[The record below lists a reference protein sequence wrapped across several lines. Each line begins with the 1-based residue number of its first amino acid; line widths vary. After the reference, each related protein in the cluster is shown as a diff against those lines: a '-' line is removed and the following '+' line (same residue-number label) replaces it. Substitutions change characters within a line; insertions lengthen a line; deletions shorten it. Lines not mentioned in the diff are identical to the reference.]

1 VERVEAEAILDG
13 DRESAISLLMRIGEL
28 IDANRRLEA
37 RVAELEQRLG
47 RTSRN
52 SSLPPSSDPPSVV
65 KRPGKRSGRG
75 RGGQPGHPGASR
87 MQVPPER
94 VDVVVE
100 HWPSRCGGCDRD
112 FDPGDRVEA
121 GAPRRH
127 QVAELP
133 ELAVTVTEHRL
144 HAVGCSC
151 GKTTRA
157 SLPAGVAESAFGPRL
172 QAAVATLATRQR
184 LSRRQISEMLDEL
197 HGCPVSVGAV
207 DAIIGR
213 VGEALFDPYSELRQ
227 VLPTMP
233 VVHADETG
241 WALAGERRWLWGGF
255 TRTIAVFAFHQSR
268 SQKACRELL
277 GETPAGIVVSDR
289 FGGYNHL
296 PPGRR
301 QVCWAHL
308 ARDFQAVSDRQL
320 PADRRLGRQL
330 LKISHAVFAAYDD
343 YRAHRDPAR
352 LAREIEPTQQK
363 LRALLGPA
371 SRGRREKT
379 AGLARDLLKRWE
391 SLWLFVEHP
400 DQVGPTNNHA
410 ERGLRPAVIKR
421 KLSFGSSSERGLRA
435 TERLLTADGSCR
447 LQHRSLFHYLTE
459 TLAAVTAG
467 QPTPTLIP
475 A

>member
-1 VERVEAEAILDG
+1 LSNLWGVERVEAEAIIDG
-13 DRESAISLLMRIGEL
+13 DRETAIVFLM
-28 IDANRRLEA
+28 RLEA
-37 RVAELEQRLG
+37 RVRALEEQLARS
-47 RTSRN
+47 SRN
-52 SSLPPSSDPPSVV
+52 SSLPPSQDPPSVAN
-65 KRPGKRSGRG
+65 RSSKRSGRG

-87 MQVPPER
+87 MQVPSER
-94 VDVVVE
+94 VDLVVE
-100 HWPSRCGGCDRD
+100 HWPERCRGCERLFAADEQ
-112 FDPGDRVEA
+112 VEA
-121 GAPRRH
+121 EASRRH

-144 HAVGCSC
+144 HAVGCAC
-151 GKTTRA
+151 GTTTRA
-157 SLPAGVAESAFGPRL
+157 ALPAGVTGSAFGPRL
-172 QAAVATLATRQR
+172 QAAVAALATRQR
-184 LSRRQISEMLDEL
+184 LSRRQIAELLDEL
-197 HGCPVSVGAV
+197 FGCPVSVGTI

-213 VGEALFDPYSELRQ
+213 VGEALSDPYQELRAA
-227 VLPTMP
+227 LPAEP

-241 WALAGERRWLWGGF
+241 WALAGRRQWLWGGF
-255 TRTIAVFAFHQSR
+255 TPALAVFALHQSR
-268 SQKACRELL
+268 GQNAAKALL

-296 PPGRR
+296 APERR

-330 LKISHAVFAAYDD
+330 LKISQAVFVAYDA
-343 YRAHRDPAR
+343 YRAHQDPGR
-352 LAREIEPTQQK
+352 LALEIEPAQQK

-371 SRGRREKT
+371 SRGRRQKT

-410 ERGLRPAVIKR
+410 ERCLRPAVIKR
-421 KLSFGSSSERGLRA
+421 KLSFGSSSEQGMRT

-447 LQHRSLFHYLTE
+447 LQHRSLFGYLTE
-459 TLAAVTAG
+459 ALTAVNAG
-467 QPTPTLIP
+467 QPAPTLIP

>member
-1 VERVEAEAILDG
+1 VERAEAGAILDG
-13 DRESAISLLMRIGEL
+13 DREIAISLLMRIGEL
-28 IDANRRLEA
+28 IEANRRLEA

-52 SSLPPSSDPPSVV
+52 SSLPPSQDPPSVV
-65 KRPGKRSGRG
+65 KRAGRRSGRG

-121 GAPRRH
+121 GAPRRD

-157 SLPAGVAESAFGPRL
+157 SLPAGVTASAFGPRL

-184 LSRRQISEMLDEL
+184 LSRRQISEMLGEL
-197 HGCPVSVGAV
+197 HGCPVSVGAI

-213 VGEALFDPYSELRQ
+213 VGEALADPYSELRQ
-227 VLPTMP
+227 VLPGEP

-241 WALAGERRWLWGGF
+241 WVLAGDRRWLWGGF
-255 TRTIAVFAFHQSR
+255 TRTLAVFAFRKSR

-277 GETPAGIVVSDR
+277 GETPVGIVVSDR

-296 PPGRR
+296 PAGRR
-301 QVCWAHL
+301 QVCWAHYADL
-308 ARDFQAVSDRQL
+308 RAVKDRQL

-330 LKISHAVFAAYDD
+330 LKIGRAVFAAYDD
-343 YRAHRDPAR
+343 YAAHRDAAR
-352 LAREIEPTQQK
+352 LASEIEPTPQK
-363 LRALLGPA
+363 LQALLGPA
-371 SRGRREKT
+371 SRGRRHKT
-379 AGLARDLLKRWE
+379 AGLACDLLKRWE

-400 DQVGPTNNHA
+400 DLVGPTNNHA

-435 TERLLTADGSCR
+435 TERLLAADASCR
-447 LQHRSLFHYLTE
+447 LQRRSLFGYLTE
-459 TLAAVTAG
+459 TLTAVTAG
-467 QPTPTLIP
+467 QPAPSLLTT
-475 A
+475 

>member
-1 VERVEAEAILDG
+1 
-13 DRESAISLLMRIGEL
+13 
-28 IDANRRLEA
+28 
-37 RVAELEQRLG
+37 
-47 RTSRN
+47 
-52 SSLPPSSDPPSVV
+52 
-65 KRPGKRSGRG
+65 
-75 RGGQPGHPGASR
+75 
-87 MQVPPER
+87 MQVPSER
-94 VDVVVE
+94 VDLVVE
-100 HWPSRCGGCDRD
+100 HWPERCRGCERLFAADEQ
-112 FDPGDRVEA
+112 VEA
-121 GAPRRH
+121 EASRRH

-144 HAVGCSC
+144 HAVGCAC
-151 GKTTRA
+151 GTTTRA
-157 SLPAGVAESAFGPRL
+157 ALPAGVTGSAFGPRL
-172 QAAVATLATRQR
+172 QAAVAALATRQR
-184 LSRRQISEMLDEL
+184 LSRRQIAELLDEL
-197 HGCPVSVGAV
+197 FGCPVSVGTI

-213 VGEALFDPYSELRQ
+213 VGEALSDPYQELRAA
-227 VLPTMP
+227 LPAEP

-241 WALAGERRWLWGGF
+241 WALAGRRQWLWGGF
-255 TRTIAVFAFHQSR
+255 TPALAVFALHQSR
-268 SQKACRELL
+268 GQNAAKALL

-296 PPGRR
+296 APERR

-330 LKISHAVFAAYDD
+330 LKISQAVFVAYDA
-343 YRAHRDPAR
+343 YRAHQDPGR
-352 LAREIEPTQQK
+352 LALEIEPAQQK

-371 SRGRREKT
+371 SRGRRQKT

-410 ERGLRPAVIKR
+410 ERCLRPAVIKR
-421 KLSFGSSSERGLRA
+421 KLSFGSSSEQGMRT

-447 LQHRSLFHYLTE
+447 LQHRSLFGYLTE
-459 TLAAVTAG
+459 ALTAVNAG
-467 QPTPTLIP
+467 QPAPTLIP

>member
-1 VERVEAEAILDG
+1 VPPNLWGVERAEAEAIIDG
-13 DRESAISLLMRIGEL
+13 DRETAILFLM
-28 IDANRRLEA
+28 RLEA
-37 RVAELEQRLG
+37 RVTALEEQLR
-47 RTSRN
+47 RSSRN
-52 SSLPPSSDPPSVV
+52 SSLPPSSDPPSVT
-65 KRPGKRSGRG
+65 KRVGKRSGRG
-75 RGGQPGHPGASR
+75 RGGQLGHPGASR
-87 MQVPPER
+87 MQVPSER

-112 FDPGDRVEA
+112 FDLDDRVES

-144 HAVGCSC
+144 HVVGCAC

-157 SLPAGVAESAFGPRL
+157 SLPAGVTESAFGPRL

-184 LSRRQISEMLDEL
+184 LSRRQIAELLGEL
-197 HGCPVSVGAV
+197 HGCPVSVGTI

-213 VGEALFDPYSELRQ
+213 VGEALADPYAELRGL
-227 VLPTMP
+227 LPSEP

-241 WALAGERRWLWGGF
+241 WALAGDRRWLWGGF
-255 TRTIAVFAFHQSR
+255 TGKLAVFAFHKSR
-268 SQKACRELL
+268 SQKAAKALL
-277 GETPAGIVVSDR
+277 GDEPAGVVVTDR

-308 ARDFQAVSDRQL
+308 ARDFQAVADRQL

-330 LKISHAVFAAYDD
+330 LKISRAVFAAYAD

-352 LAREIEPTQQK
+352 LARDIEPTHER
-363 LRALLGPA
+363 LRTLLGPA
-371 SRGRREKT
+371 SRGRRHKT

-447 LQHRSLFHYLTE
+447 LQHRSLFRYLTE
-459 TLAAVTAG
+459 TLTAAAAG
-467 QPTPTLIP
+467 QPAPTLLP